1 MSDDFQ
7 QKVEF
12 NIDPKGTSM
21 HVWVSPAVIITFLI
35 DAESLDRL
43 CAEWAKVREQ
53 PAPTE
58 QSEDSPYMMRE
69 EG

>member
-1 MSDDFQ
+1 MSDEFQ

-12 NIDPKGTSM
+12 NIDPKGAGM
-21 HVWVSPAVIITFLI
+21 HVWVSPATIITFLM
-35 DAESLDRL
+35 DPESLDRL

-58 QSEDSPYMMRE
+58 QPESPYMMRE